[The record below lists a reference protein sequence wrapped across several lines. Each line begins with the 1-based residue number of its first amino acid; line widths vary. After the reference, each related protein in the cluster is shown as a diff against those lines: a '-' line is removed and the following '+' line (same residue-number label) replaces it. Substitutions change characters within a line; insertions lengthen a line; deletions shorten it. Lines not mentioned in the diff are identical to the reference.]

1 MRLNMNMSMSMKLLL
16 LISICVVKPLQS
28 FSLGTTT
35 TTHGNVKTISTATV
49 TATAMTSYRQRQRQG
64 TSSYST
70 RSKTGRH
77 RCTSSLLSTS
87 KTTNTDASSSAKNL
101 TNQERILQESLGIQ
115 PETDD
120 EKQARIQK
128 RNASLN
134 STQNSKRKN
143 AIVAILAFTAAILNY
158 AYQFT
163 HPITSLT
170 LLTQMQNNS
179 AELNVIGNNGKP
191 TVVDFWASW
200 CENCKAAAP
209 TLMSIEEE
217 YKDRVN
223 FVMVNGDK
231 GENWPIIE
239 RFGVDAIPHM
249 AMVGSDGVIETALIG
264 PIPRGVLKEDLNVML
279 ENAEKIKIQKGLLGA
294 GAGTDV
300 ATEVQGKTVLPY
312 TMYDAFRSKP
322 DMRQLNFPS
331 DQLPIR
337 LGEND

>member
-1 MRLNMNMSMSMKLLL
+1 MKMKKPSGSMSRIKMEPSSGHDFVSAIQCSKGMTMTMKYLL
-16 LISICVVKPLQS
+16 LISICLLMPLQS
-28 FSLGTTT
+28 FAFVTYPYMHANTIATLAVSTTT
-35 TTHGNVKTISTATV
+35 TG
-49 TATAMTSYRQRQRQG
+49 
-64 TSSYST
+64 
-70 RSKTGRH
+70 H
-77 RCTSSLLSTS
+77 RCTSSLLLNS
-87 KTTNTDASSSAKNL
+87 KTNNTDLSSSSLSSEKL
-101 TNQERILQESLGIQ
+101 TDQERILQETLGIQ
-115 PETDD
+115 PETEA
-120 EKQARIQK
+120 EKQIRIKK
-128 RNASLN
+128 RDAALE

-143 AIVAILAFTAAILNY
+143 AFIAILAFTAAILNY
-158 AYQFT
+158 GYQFT

-264 PIPRGVLKEDLNVML
+264 PIPRSVMKDDLNAML
-279 ENAEKIKIQKGLLGA
+279 DNAEKR
-294 GAGTDV
+294 
-300 ATEVQGKTVLPY
+300 QGGSEGKMILPH

-322 DMRQLNFPS
+322 EMRQLNFS
-331 DQLPIR
+331 ADEIAIR
-337 LGEND
+337 LGQKD